1 MSFNWLDIL
10 LLIIIGVLV
19 ILGLVKG
26 FFRQILGLVAII
38 AGFILA
44 LVFYPEVAGF
54 LQKFVQP
61 RILTELL
68 GFLFIFIGVIFV
80 GYFLAHL
87 IGKAL
92 KGSIKFFDRLLGG
105 CLGFFKGVLISGLL
119 LLALVLFPVNTS
131 VIENSRIAPLC
142 LKVTRAVVHLI
153 PQKLKDK
160 FNETYQRLVFKTR
173 SEIRGKNARRI

>member
-1 MSFNWLDIL
+1 MAFNWLDIV

-26 FFRQILGLVAII
+26 FVRQILGLVAII

-44 LVFYPEVAGF
+44 LAFYPEVAGF
-54 LQKFVQP
+54 FQKFIQP

-68 GFLFIFIGVIFV
+68 GFLLIFIGVISA

-87 IGKAL
+87 LGKAL
-92 KGSIKFFDRLLGG
+92 KGPIKFFDRLLGG
-105 CLGFFKGVLISGLL
+105 CFGFLKGVLISGIL

-131 VIENSRIAPLC
+131 VIETSRIAPLC
-142 LKVTRAVVHLI
+142 LRVTRAVVHLI

-160 FNETYQRLVFKTR
+160 FNETYQRLVFPTKPER
-173 SEIRGKNARRI
+173 RGKNARRI